1 MKIVIATFLILIV
14 IGFSY
19 FLLKDFIMTRKRLR
33 QEKRGKR
40 SSRYTDDD
48 EQL

>member
-1 MKIVIATFLILIV
+1 MKIVVSTLLILLV

-19 FLLKDFIMTRKRLR
+19 FLLKDFIMTRRRLR
-33 QEKRGKR
+33 QEKRTKR
-40 SSRYTDDD
+40 SRYSDD

>member
-1 MKIVIATFLILIV
+1 MKIVVSTLLILLV

-19 FLLKDFIMTRKRLR
+19 FLLKDFLMTRRRLR
-33 QEKRGKR
+33 QEKRTKR
-40 SSRYTDDD
+40 SSRYTDD